1 MMWAF
6 TASKTASE
14 GIAACN
20 RSALTGMIERT
31 PTRRLHRIDG
41 ELIAGLD
48 LRSFQNTQCTGAHGA
63 KSNVGNDTQ
72 RPANSLEA
80 SAFLARPSGLH
91 GLDALCALLQGH
103 GKEIKAPH
111 EPLTANRSI
120 RHRVSHDRKTKRRR
134 GAHPQRHVHQS
145 PVIRLCFKNRR
156 RAF

>member
-6 TASKTASE
+6 TASKTASK

-31 PTRRLHRIDG
+31 PTRSLYRIDG

-48 LRSFQNTQCTGAHGA
+48 LRSLQNAQCTGAHGA
-63 KSNVGNDTQ
+63 KSNVGNVTQ
-72 RPANSLEA
+72 RPASSLEA
-80 SAFLARPSGLH
+80 WALLARPSRLH
-91 GLDALCALLQGH
+91 GLDALCALLQRH
-103 GKEIKAPH
+103 GKEAKAPH

-120 RHRVSHDRKTKRRR
+120 RHGVSNDRKTRRRR

-145 PVIRLCFKNRR
+145 PVIRLCFNNRR

>member
-1 MMWAF
+1 MWAF

-111 EPLTANRSI
+111 EPLTASVLPPRS
-120 RHRVSHDRKTKRRR
+120 VRR
-134 GAHPQRHVHQS
+134 QS
-145 PVIRLCFKNRR
+145 RNRR
-156 RAF
+156 CRGVP